1 MRPGSCGQTSL
12 FSVLCLWALENTK
25 GGLDLVPW
33 SLAVYERSC
42 WKLWPVQRILK
53 VGISKRIILNVRSV
67 LKVELFQ
74 RWQNLW
80 KNLFPGDGAL
90 FFRGGRR
97 ASALGN
103 FWGMFFFAHLS
114 VMTNFSITTHDG
126 FNSVDPSS
134 KLRTPVT
141 SSARSPAAEIER
153 SHIRAQL
160 NDLALAR
167 CSGGH
172 GFDSCPELWF
182 SLCPTLVTC
191 WSIHLSHHFL
201 LQSNIEPG

>member
-1 MRPGSCGQTSL
+1 MC
-12 FSVLCLWALENTK
+12 VLYYRLNFFRGDK
-25 GGLDLVPW
+25 IFG
-33 SLAVYERSC
+33 
-42 WKLWPVQRILK
+42 RILFL
-53 VGISKRIILNVRSV
+53 GT
-67 LKVELFQ
+67 EHY
-74 RWQNLW
+74 
-80 KNLFPGDGAL
+80 

-97 ASALGN
+97 APALGN
-103 FWGMFFFAHLS
+103 FGGMFFLLIFRLWQI
-114 VMTNFSITTHDG
+114 F
-126 FNSVDPSS
+126 PSLLTMAS
-134 KLRTPVT
+134 TVLILAVLRTPVT
-141 SSARSPAAEIER
+141 SSARSPAAEIEP

-172 GFDSCPELWF
+172 GFDSCPELRF